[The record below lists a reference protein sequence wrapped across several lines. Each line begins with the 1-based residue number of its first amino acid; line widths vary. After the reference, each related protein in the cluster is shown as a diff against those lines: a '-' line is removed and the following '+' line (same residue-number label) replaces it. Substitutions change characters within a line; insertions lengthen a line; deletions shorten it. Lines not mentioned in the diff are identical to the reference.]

1 MESKSYSYRYNAW
14 FGSIVSQAKLL
25 SGQAGLL
32 PELYYDFL
40 YRDGRR
46 TAIAMAGGGSSFNDA
61 AQCVKALGRARLV
74 PAYDAVSGGY
84 AISFDGG
91 KFSVDAAEYDEDGF
105 VHFLETLGREYVL
118 TESFVG
124 HADTV
129 TLLVVEEA
137 QCLAVGRLGKY
148 LSTVEQVL
156 GCICAV
162 TLAGSDAFRIV
173 SKGNC
178 FILYRFCK
186 LPALPCHA
194 PATVCGGVADG
205 IVDYAFALV

>member
-74 PAYDAVSGGY
+74 PTYDAVSGGY

-118 TESFVG
+118 TESFADP
-124 HADTV
+124 ADTV

-137 QCLAVGRLGKY
+137 QGRTVGRLGEN
-148 LSTVEQVL
+148 LRSVEQVL
-156 GCICAV
+156 GRICAV
-162 TLAGSDAFRIV
+162 TLAGSDALGIVGVTKGRSAFFR
-173 SKGNC
+173 
-178 FILYRFCK
+178 RCK
-186 LPALPCHA
+186 LPALPYPTHHRK
-194 PATVCGGVADG
+194 
-205 IVDYAFALV
+205 

>member
-61 AQCVKALGRARLV
+61 AKCVKALGRARLV

-118 TESFVG
+118 TDSF
-124 HADTV
+124 ADPADGTV
-129 TLLVVEEA
+129 NVVILSRSEPEGMVTTPVEA
-137 QCLAVGRLGKY
+137 FITRTGRIC
-148 LSTVEQVL
+148 QVL
-156 GCICAV
+156 RHINIFYV
-162 TLAGSDAFRIV
+162 SLASITIVNRQLNFSHSYNLFHKNGSRRVKKPSD
-173 SKGNC
+173 
-178 FILYRFCK
+178 RF
-186 LPALPCHA
+186 L
-194 PATVCGGVADG
+194 T
-205 IVDYAFALV
+205 